1 MVVNKAIVEGSEVQP
16 LSIEEAKS
24 LASGSRMRVMR
35 IGNFLEGELSELK
48 SMEHHEAG
56 DTLMDMLDRRNKGIA
71 TTWQCGYGTY
81 GFWFDNE
88 YAYVNVGT
96 SCD

>member
-1 MVVNKAIVEGSEVQP
+1 MAK
-16 LSIEEAKS
+16 LTIEEAKS

-35 IGNFLEGELSELK
+35 IGGFADGELSELK

-56 DTLMDMLDRRNKGIA
+56 DTLMDMLDTRNNGIA
-71 TTWQCGYGTY
+71 TMWQRGYGTY

-88 YAYVNVGT
+88 YAYINVGT